1 MSEYVTDTHVLHW
14 HLTGDPRLS
23 PMARQLLAEADTGLH
38 RIFVPSII
46 LVEMIYLVEKGKLNR
61 SLLQQLLGLVEVA
74 RSSYTIAVL
83 DSGTARAMLSIPRTA
98 VPDMPDRIIAA
109 TAHHLGI
116 PLITQDDKIH
126 KANIV
131 PIIW

>member
-23 PMARQLLAEADTGLH
+23 PVARQLLAEADAGLH

-46 LVEMIYLVEKGKLNR
+46 LVEMIYLVEKGKLNT
-61 SLLQQLLGLVEVA
+61 SLLQKLLSLVNVA
-74 RSSYTIAVL
+74 RGSYAIAVL
-83 DSGTARAMLSIPRTA
+83 NMGTAKAMLSVPRTA
-98 VPDMPDRIIAA
+98 VPDMPDRIIVA
-109 TAHHLGI
+109 TAHQLGI

-126 KANIV
+126 KASVV
-131 PIIW
+131 PVIW